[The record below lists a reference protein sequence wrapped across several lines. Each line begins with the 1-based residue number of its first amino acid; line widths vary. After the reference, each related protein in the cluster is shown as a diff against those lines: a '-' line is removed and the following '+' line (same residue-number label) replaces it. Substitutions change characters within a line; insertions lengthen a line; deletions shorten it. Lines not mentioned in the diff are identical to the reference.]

1 MGIIYSLILVILAT
15 LCFYMGIKFF
25 VTEKDSVK
33 IRKYIFAIGLCIG
46 TWCLCYGCIGF
57 CGGHTDVAYMLR
69 RIGIIGVNGYLFTF
83 MYFVTEMAKLKPFLG
98 RSLCTLAGIISIVDW
113 WLFSQPVVDEFV
125 EIDGWLTWYAM
136 PGIARG
142 IHNIYVAYLF
152 FVPAVLGIIAHKRAE
167 TKRQKAFLRLLY
179 VASLILIAGS
189 VPDTFFYLIKTT
201 AIPTSGMAASIS
213 FFVTIY
219 GAKKLN
225 AFDITISNIVQQIYE
240 SVNVGVLVFD
250 TKEKLMQCNPC
261 GEKLLNI
268 KPSKQTIG
276 ELFVIE
282 EKEAQKYFEGIT
294 AEKSAE
300 ELTVRTRGEGRVCSI
315 KTTAAVD
322 NYKEPYCFVTVVY
335 DLTREEEMLEEVKK
349 ANKAKSEFLA
359 NMSHEI
365 RTPLTAVLG
374 MNEMII
380 KESHESEI
388 IGYAND
394 VQAAGKML
402 FSLINDVLDF
412 SKIESGKMEL
422 VPAKY
427 NASSMINDLVNMTST
442 LATEKNLE
450 FKVNV
455 NRELPAELYGDETR
469 VRQVIVNLLTNAVKY
484 TKKGSVSLDFDFKK
498 TDKFSIDMI
507 VKVKDSGVGIK
518 DEDKEKLFDAFTR
531 VDEKKNKTIQG
542 TGLGLSIT
550 MSFVKLMGGNI
561 ELESEYGKGSTFI
574 VTLPQKYEGNE
585 VIGDLKERI
594 EVSKNNNGGQ
604 NAPLYAPNV
613 HILVVDDV
621 KMNCKVFKGILKST
635 HIKIDEA
642 GSGAEAIQKCA
653 KNRYD
658 LIFMDH
664 MMPEMDGIECLHE
677 LEGDA
682 NNLNLNVPV
691 ISLTANA
698 IAGMKEMYLKEGFAD
713 YLTKPIIERNLVN
726 IIKKHLP
733 KEKYSLKA
741 PEMESYERPTAISYD
756 SSRSGALPGNK
767 RAAGTA
773 QAAGTVK
780 TAETAKISD
789 RGNQNQE
796 TPSKRSIVDSL
807 SEIKEINIDQGLMYC
822 MEDEEMLAEIIKE
835 YAAGARVKELEEAYN
850 KKDYKSLEINLHALK
865 GSSKTIGAEQ
875 LSENFKELEHAAKEG
890 DKAKIEKKFPALL
903 EQYKEILDKLGGI
916 CV

>member
-1 MGIIYSLILVILAT
+1 M
-15 LCFYMGIKFF
+15 
-25 VTEKDSVK
+25 
-33 IRKYIFAIGLCIG
+33 
-46 TWCLCYGCIGF
+46 
-57 CGGHTDVAYMLR
+57 
-69 RIGIIGVNGYLFTF
+69 
-83 MYFVTEMAKLKPFLG
+83 
-98 RSLCTLAGIISIVDW
+98 
-113 WLFSQPVVDEFV
+113 
-125 EIDGWLTWYAM
+125 
-136 PGIARG
+136 
-142 IHNIYVAYLF
+142 
-152 FVPAVLGIIAHKRAE
+152 
-167 TKRQKAFLRLLY
+167 
-179 VASLILIAGS
+179 
-189 VPDTFFYLIKTT
+189 
-201 AIPTSGMAASIS
+201 
-213 FFVTIY
+213 
-219 GAKKLN
+219 
-225 AFDITISNIVQQIYE
+225 
-240 SVNVGVLVFD
+240 
-250 TKEKLMQCNPC
+250 
-261 GEKLLNI
+261 
-268 KPSKQTIG
+268 
-276 ELFVIE
+276 
-282 EKEAQKYFEGIT
+282 
-294 AEKSAE
+294 
-300 ELTVRTRGEGRVCSI
+300 
-315 KTTAAVD
+315 
-322 NYKEPYCFVTVVY
+322 
-335 DLTREEEMLEEVKK
+335 
-349 ANKAKSEFLA
+349 
-359 NMSHEI
+359 
-365 RTPLTAVLG
+365 
-374 MNEMII
+374 
-380 KESHESEI
+380 
-388 IGYAND
+388 
-394 VQAAGKML
+394 
-402 FSLINDVLDF
+402 
-412 SKIESGKMEL
+412 
-422 VPAKY
+422 
-427 NASSMINDLVNMTST
+427 
-442 LATEKNLE
+442 
-450 FKVNV
+450 
-455 NRELPAELYGDETR
+455 
-469 VRQVIVNLLTNAVKY
+469 KY

-773 QAAGTVK
+773 SAAGTVK

-903 EQYKEILDKLGGI
+903 EQYKEILDKLGGLNDK
-916 CV
+916 